1 MKAKR
6 WVGLVSLAII
16 FLAGVYAVLYLYTDL
31 GVTYDGVNTDVTEL
45 YAHPEEY
52 DLTDQDGVAS
62 IIVDLGLDKTR
73 AVNNVAAVVFDYR
86 CFDTIGESFI
96 LLAAISGSFIIL
108 RTNKE
113 KKEEDE
119 LV

>member
-1 MKAKR
+1 MKTKK
-6 WVGLVSLAII
+6 WVGLVALAII
-16 FLAGVYAVLYLYTDL
+16 FLAGIYAVVYLYTNL

-45 YAHPEEY
+45 YAHPEDY
-52 DLTDQDGVAS
+52 DLTDEDGVAS
-62 IIVDLGLDKTR
+62 AIVELGLDKTK

-86 CFDTIGESFI
+86 GFDTIGESFI

-108 RTNKE
+108 RTNKQ

>member
-62 IIVDLGLDKTR
+62 MDKTR

-86 CFDTIGESFI
+86 GFDTIGESFI

>member
-1 MKAKR
+1 MKGKK
-6 WVGLVSLAII
+6 WVGLISLAII
-16 FLAGVYAVLYLYTDL
+16 FLAGLYAVLYMYTDL
-31 GVTYDGVNTDVTEL
+31 GVTYDGKNTDVTEL
-45 YAHPEEY
+45 YANPEDY
-52 DLTDQDGVAS
+52 DLGDEDGVAS
-62 IIVDLGLDKTR
+62 AIVELGLDKTK
-73 AVNNVAAVVFDYR
+73 AVNNVAAVVFDFR
-86 CFDTIGESFI
+86 GFDTIGESFI

>member
-6 WVGLVSLAII
+6 WVGLIALAII
-16 FLAGVYAVLYLYTDL
+16 FFAGVYAVLYLYTDL
-31 GVTYDGVNTDVTEL
+31 GVTYDGENTDVTEL
-45 YAHPEEY
+45 YAHPEDYNLADE
-52 DLTDQDGVAS
+52 DGVAS
-62 IIVDLGLDKTR
+62 AIVEMGLDKTK
-73 AVNNVAAVVFDYR
+73 AVNNVAAVVFDFR
-86 CFDTIGESFI
+86 GFDTIGESFI

-108 RTNKE
+108 RTNKK

>member
-1 MKAKR
+1 MNGKK
-6 WVGLVSLAII
+6 WVGLIALAII
-16 FLAGVYAVLYLYTDL
+16 FLAGVYAVLYMYTDL

-45 YAHPEEY
+45 YAHPEDY
-52 DLTDQDGVAS
+52 DLTDEDGVAS
-62 IIVDLGLDKTR
+62 AIVELGLDKTK
-73 AVNNVAAVVFDYR
+73 AVNNVAAVVFDFR
-86 CFDTIGESFI
+86 GFDTIGESFI